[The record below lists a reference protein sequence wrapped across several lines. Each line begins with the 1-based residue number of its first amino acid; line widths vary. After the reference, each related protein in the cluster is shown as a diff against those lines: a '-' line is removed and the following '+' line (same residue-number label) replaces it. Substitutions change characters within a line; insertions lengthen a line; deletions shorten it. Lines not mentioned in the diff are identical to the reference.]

1 MFALAL
7 RSLRQRPGRATAT
20 LLSAFL
26 GAAVVMTF
34 NSLHDT
40 AARPGVDSV
49 SAESLST
56 AAGVVGGYGTLLV
69 FFAIAST
76 LTVNVRQRG
85 AEMEL
90 LRCSGATPA
99 QIRRMVV
106 GEAVAIALAGA
117 VLAIGPA
124 MLGGRAL
131 LGVFQDGGQVAR
143 SVDYSFGPVALGS
156 GIGITVPAA
165 AFLAV
170 RRVTLRPRPRGRAR
184 TFLAYAALVAGGAA
198 VCSTFAF
205 SAEDAA
211 LMAPPAY
218 GAILLSVGC
227 ALLAPRL
234 LECLLD
240 RLPLAGP
247 SGYLAVRNL
256 RRRAAEM
263 SGVLMPLIL
272 FTCMASATL
281 TMQAVESDAIR
292 ASGVPKS
299 VDAKN
304 LETLNLTVVGVIV
317 VFCCVMLINSLYA
330 ATTYRG
336 REFGQ
341 QRLVGATP
349 GAGARG
355 GRRRGSDPDGDGCLL
370 RHPGRAR
377 RGPRV
382 QRRPHG
388 LPVAGPGTWY
398 LARRR
403 RGRGRGDPGDRPVHG
418 PPHPAD
424 AGRGGGDP
432 GRVNG
437 RRTVGRGRD
446 MRAGAALAP
455 DRPSGHDGLQG
466 RRFPPPGSRPRR
478 GR

>member
-106 GEAVAIALAGA
+106 GEAVAIALVGA

-131 LGVFQDGGQVAR
+131 LGVFQDSGQVAR

-156 GIGITVPAA
+156 GIAITVSAAAGA

-170 RRVTLRPRPRGRAR
+170 RRVTLRRRPRGRAR
-184 TFLAYAALVAGGAA
+184 TFLAYAALLAGGAA

-234 LECLLD
+234 LEGLLD

-256 RRRAAEM
+256 RRRATEM

-349 GAGARG
+349 GQVLGVVGAEGLILTVTGVFLGTVAGLAGVLAFSAVRT
-355 GRRRGSDPDGDGCLL
+355 GSAW
-370 RHPGRAR
+370 PGQGPGVWLAVVAVATAVTLGTVLFTAR
-377 RGPRV
+377 RTLRTPA
-382 QRRPHG
+382 
-388 LPVAGPGTWY
+388 VAAVT
-398 LARRR
+398 LVA
-403 RGRGRGDPGDRPVHG
+403 
-418 PPHPAD
+418 
-424 AGRGGGDP
+424 
-432 GRVNG
+432 
-437 RRTVGRGRD
+437 
-446 MRAGAALAP
+446 
-455 DRPSGHDGLQG
+455 
-466 RRFPPPGSRPRR
+466 
-478 GR
+478 

>member
-1 MFALAL
+1 VFALAL

-26 GAAVVMTF
+26 GAAIVMTF
-34 NSLHDT
+34 DSLHDT
-40 AARPGVDSV
+40 AAQPGVDSV
-49 SAESLST
+49 SAGSLST
-56 AAGVVGGYGTLLV
+56 AASVVGGYGTLLV
-69 FFAIAST
+69 FFAVAST

-99 QIRRMVV
+99 QIGRMVV
-106 GEAVAIALAGA
+106 GEAVAIAVVGA

-131 LGVFQDGGQVAR
+131 LGVFQDSGQVAR

-165 AFLAV
+165 AGAALLAV
-170 RRVTLRPRPRGRAR
+170 RRMTLRRRPRSRAR
-184 TFLAYAALVAGGAA
+184 TFLAYTALLVGGAA

-234 LECLLD
+234 LEGLLD

-281 TMQAVESDAIR
+281 TMQAVESDAIK

-330 ATTYRG
+330 ATTYRS

-341 QRLVGATP
+341 QRLAGATP
-349 GAGARG
+349 GQVLGVVGTEGLILTVTGVFLGTLAGLSGVLAFSAVRTD
-355 GRRRGSDPDGDGCLL
+355 SPW
-370 RHPGRAR
+370 PGQGPGIWLAVVAVAAAVTLGTALFTAR
-377 RGPRV
+377 RILRTPA
-382 QRRPHG
+382 
-388 LPVAGPGTWY
+388 VAAVT
-398 LARRR
+398 LVA
-403 RGRGRGDPGDRPVHG
+403 
-418 PPHPAD
+418 
-424 AGRGGGDP
+424 
-432 GRVNG
+432 
-437 RRTVGRGRD
+437 
-446 MRAGAALAP
+446 
-455 DRPSGHDGLQG
+455 
-466 RRFPPPGSRPRR
+466 
-478 GR
+478 

>member
-1 MFALAL
+1 VFALAL

-26 GAAVVMTF
+26 GAAIVMTF
-34 NSLHDT
+34 DSLHDT
-40 AARPGVDSV
+40 AAQPGVDSV
-49 SAESLST
+49 SAGSLST
-56 AAGVVGGYGTLLV
+56 AASVVGGYGTLLV
-69 FFAIAST
+69 FFAVAST

-99 QIRRMVV
+99 QIGRVVV
-106 GEAVAIALAGA
+106 GEAVAIAVVGA

-131 LGVFQDGGQVAR
+131 LGVFQDSGQVAR

-165 AFLAV
+165 AGAALLAV
-170 RRVTLRPRPRGRAR
+170 RRMTLRRRPRSRAR
-184 TFLAYAALVAGGAA
+184 TFLAYTALLVGGAA

-234 LECLLD
+234 LEGLLD

-281 TMQAVESDAIR
+281 TMQAVESDAIK

-330 ATTYRG
+330 ATTYRS

-341 QRLVGATP
+341 QRLAGATP
-349 GAGARG
+349 GQVLGVVGTEGLILTVTGVFLGTLAGLSGVLAFSAVRTD
-355 GRRRGSDPDGDGCLL
+355 SPW
-370 RHPGRAR
+370 PGQGPGIWLAVVAVAAAVTLGTALFTAR
-377 RGPRV
+377 RILRTPA
-382 QRRPHG
+382 
-388 LPVAGPGTWY
+388 VAAVT
-398 LARRR
+398 LVA
-403 RGRGRGDPGDRPVHG
+403 
-418 PPHPAD
+418 
-424 AGRGGGDP
+424 
-432 GRVNG
+432 
-437 RRTVGRGRD
+437 
-446 MRAGAALAP
+446 
-455 DRPSGHDGLQG
+455 
-466 RRFPPPGSRPRR
+466 
-478 GR
+478 